1 MNDIK
6 KELAGAL
13 ARAYTTDRNSHKELD
28 SNLIEDMVTELI
40 PIISELLRE
49 ARIEENKLW
58 LKATKLD
65 YVTSFNFKNRILEL
79 KGEIK

>member
-28 SNLIEDMVTELI
+28 SILIEDMVTELI
-40 PIISELLRE
+40 PIVDRKLKE
-49 ARIEENKLW
+49 ARIDELKKFKKRW
-58 LKATKLD
+58 LNRESVGYLD
-65 YVTSFNFKNRILEL
+65 EFNNRITELE
-79 KGEIK
+79 K

>member
-28 SNLIEDMVTELI
+28 SILIEDMVTELI
-40 PIISELLRE
+40 PIVERKLKE
-49 ARIEENKLW
+49 ARIDENKQW

-65 YVTSFNFKNRILEL
+65 YVTSFNFKNRISELE
-79 KGEIK
+79 K

>member
-1 MNDIK
+1 MKTVEAIINRFINEEGLKYNQERD
-6 KELAGAL
+6 
-13 ARAYTTDRNSHKELD
+13 DWV
-28 SNLIEDMVTELI
+28 IEAME
-40 PIISELLRE
+40 EYAKE

>member
-28 SNLIEDMVTELI
+28 SILIEDMVTELI
-40 PIISELLRE
+40 PIVERKLKE
-49 ARIEENKLW
+49 ARIDELKKFKKRW
-58 LKATKLD
+58 LNRESHLD
-65 YVTSFNFKNRILEL
+65 EFNNRITELE
-79 KGEIK
+79 K